1 MTAPILLDFP
11 DHIVT
16 ERLLV
21 RAPRPGDGAQVHE
34 ACVASLD
41 ALRAW
46 PASLPWAMFP
56 PSAAASEQFCRQ
68 GAAAWLLRTDLPML
82 AFLHDGQFIG
92 ATGLHRMDWTH
103 RQFEVGWWGR
113 VGMLGQGLMTE
124 AVDAVCAF
132 AFRELGA
139 RRLVALPDVE
149 NTRSCRLAERVGFA
163 LEGVMRHERTDPD
176 GMPRDTCL
184 YARLPSA

>member
-11 DHIVT
+11 DQFT
-16 ERLLV
+16 TDRLLI
-21 RAPRPGDGAQVHE
+21 RAPRPGDGPVVHA

-56 PSAAASEQFCRQ
+56 PSVDASEQFCRHA
-68 GAAAWLLRTDLPML
+68 AAAWILRTDLPML
-82 AFLHDGQFIG
+82 VFLHDGQFVG
-92 ATGLHRMDWTH
+92 ASGLHRMDWTQ
-103 RQFEVGWWGR
+103 RQFEVGWWGH
-113 VGMLGQGLMTE
+113 VAQLGQGLMTE
-124 AVDAVCAF
+124 AVNGVCTF
-132 AFRELGA
+132 AIREVGA

-149 NTRSCRLAERVGFA
+149 NTRSCRLAERVGFT
-163 LEGVMRHERTDPD
+163 LEGVMRHERFDPD
-176 GMPRDTCL
+176 GTPRDTCL